1 MGYSRCHLDKT
12 VVHVVVFKNMASK
25 IAFFSEYLGLSKGKL
40 LFSKMTLCALLA
52 FHLFIVYLT
61 LERQLHHETDTT
73 GLDAG
78 MIFVGQTPN
87 IVQT

>member
-1 MGYSRCHLDKT
+1 MG
-12 VVHVVVFKNMASK
+12 SK